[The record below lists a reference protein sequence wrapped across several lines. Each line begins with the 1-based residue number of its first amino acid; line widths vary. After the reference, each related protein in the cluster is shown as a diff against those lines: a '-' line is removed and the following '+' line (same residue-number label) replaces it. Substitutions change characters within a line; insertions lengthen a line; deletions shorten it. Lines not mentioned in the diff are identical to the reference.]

1 MTKTLD
7 GKTAGLQD
15 AKSLRMETD
24 SFKKREE
31 EMFNKMSADVLG
43 RNAEAVVR
51 DRKTGRIRDLGEE
64 AAREHEK
71 LVKEQERKNL
81 YDKWGKG

>member
-1 MTKTLD
+1 MKLLD
-7 GKTAGLQD
+7 GKTAGLQN
-15 AKSLRMETD
+15 AKTLRIENEN
-24 SFKKREE
+24 FKKREE
-31 EMFNKMSADVLG
+31 ELFSKMSADVSG

-64 AAREHEK
+64 AAKEHEK